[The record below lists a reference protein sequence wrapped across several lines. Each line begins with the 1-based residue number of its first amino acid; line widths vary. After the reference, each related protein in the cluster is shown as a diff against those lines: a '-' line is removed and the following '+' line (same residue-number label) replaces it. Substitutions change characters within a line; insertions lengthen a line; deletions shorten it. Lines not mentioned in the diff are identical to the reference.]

1 MIADRLRQFNPRL
14 GAADVCVV
22 GCGPAGLALAAEL
35 ASNGV
40 HVALVGRHQDC
51 LQVLPFMKPASKR
64 EGHIYKIKCCYIA
77 EGAAYMYAISI
88 RHKE

>member
-1 MIADRLRQFNPRL
+1 MIADSLSPLDPSR

-40 HVALVGRHQDC
+40 QVALVGEC
-51 LQVLPFMKPASKR
+51 PPF
-64 EGHIYKIKCCYIA
+64 
-77 EGAAYMYAISI
+77 
-88 RHKE
+88 